1 MAELQK
7 ILWVAGIAIEIL
19 LLGVTLRRGIG
30 RRFPT
35 FLIYAY
41 WTLLGDLGVAVYY
54 YSHGKDYLSVYGIQV
69 TIEGLIL
76 IAVLFDL
83 ARLAVRPLPTI
94 IARGTMGLMGFAA
107 IGAGAVFWRLSD
119 AWVLLPSN
127 SRYHFFL
134 REQLTF
140 SLLRVLLLLLIGGLV
155 EFLSRHYIR
164 VGWGERDLAI
174 ATGMGIYA
182 LASVAQSLGTT
193 YQRLLAV
200 RTYFEISLA
209 VGIVYQLCLIYWIV
223 SFLRPDP
230 ATAEERAEEAQPDS
244 SSPTLWQK
252 GMEGSVDGFPSQHVP
267 KAGCA

>member
-7 ILWVAGIAIEIL
+7 IVWVVGIAIEIL
-19 LLGVTLRRGIG
+19 LLGITLRRGIG

-41 WTLLGDLGVAVYY
+41 WAVFNDLGAAVYY
-54 YSHGKDYLSVYGIQV
+54 YNHGKDYLSVYGIQV
-69 TIEGLIL
+69 TVEGLIL

-94 IARGTMGLMGFAA
+94 ISRGILGFMGFIA
-107 IGAGAVFWRLSD
+107 IGVGAAFWRLSNT
-119 AWVLLPSN
+119 WVLLPPN

-140 SLLRVLLLLLIGGLV
+140 SFLRVLLLVLIGGLV

-164 VGWGERDLAI
+164 VGWGERELAI

-193 YQRLLAV
+193 YQRLMAV
-200 RTYFEISLA
+200 TTYLEISLA
-209 VGIVYQLCLIYWIV
+209 VGIIYVVCLIYWIV
-223 SFLRPDP
+223 CFLRPDP
-230 ATAEERAEEAQPDS
+230 VNAEPRAEEAQPDS
-244 SSPTLWQK
+244 GPSTLWEK
-252 GMEGSVDGFPSQHVP
+252 GIEGNLVGFPTQHIP
-267 KAGCA
+267 KGDCA